1 VPVRIAARPD
11 YNHRA
16 VWLASLRVDPSVL
29 YGQLTD
35 DHSKDKA
42 MAEIDAKLLAALKLA
57 RRMPMNFAFVAKGP
71 NQGKLL
77 VSKKRLTASE
87 VAAARKAAGG
97 GKVFRGR
104 CFGEDNKL
112 IFELPKEPPTTL
124 HKQLRNIITHAA
136 GLILRVEARL
146 AAELVAE
153 DDDDEAVPPTQPA
166 PSAGP
171 KTSGNIEL
179 KAAVSK
185 RLAAL
190 VDGYRNAIAQKGP
203 EAAHLGE
210 LFASFKRL
218 VAAQDY
224 AQAAK
229 VLDELER
236 LVRVLA

>member
-1 VPVRIAARPD
+1 
-11 YNHRA
+11 
-16 VWLASLRVDPSVL
+16 
-29 YGQLTD
+29 
-35 DHSKDKA
+35 
-42 MAEIDAKLLAALKLA
+42 
-57 RRMPMNFAFVAKGP
+57 MNFAFVAKGP

-87 VAAARKAAGG
+87 VAARKAAGG

-112 IFELPKEPPTTL
+112 VFELPKEPPTTL

-146 AAELVAE
+146 AADLVAE

-166 PSAGP
+166 HQGRAEAERKHRPQGGSDQAFGSP
-171 KTSGNIEL
+171 GRWVPE
-179 KAAVSK
+179 
-185 RLAAL
+185 R
-190 VDGYRNAIAQKGP
+190 RRPEGP

-224 AQAAK
+224 VKAAK
-229 VLDELER
+229 VLDELEP
-236 LVRVLA
+236 LVRVLS